1 MLASLVAQRLKHL
14 PAVQETQVWSLGQED
29 PLEKEMATHS
39 SILAWRIPWMEEPG
53 GYSPQGC
60 KESDMTEWLLFLSF
74 FLNKKK
80 KNWGLPWWSG
90 GSDSVFRFC
99 RVHGLYPRW
108 GNKDSAFWM
117 RVQKK
122 LRRVQNKNSESSS
135 GKNCFKKTEQLYR
148 EISLQHKLLQYEL

>member
-1 MLASLVAQRLKHL
+1 M
-14 PAVQETQVWSLGQED
+14 GD
-29 PLEKEMATHS
+29 F
-39 SILAWRIPWMEEPG
+39 PG
-53 GYSPQGC
+53 GLVVQILCFNG
-60 KESDMTEWLLFLSF
+60 
-74 FLNKKK
+74 
-80 KNWGLPWWSG
+80 
-90 GSDSVFRFC
+90 

>member
-14 PAVQETQVWSLGQED
+14 PAVWETQVWSLGQED

-39 SILAWRIPWMEEPG
+39 SIIAWRSPWMEEPG
-53 GYSPQGC
+53 GYSPQGR
-60 KESDMTEWLLFLSF
+60 KESDMTEWLLFHSF

-80 KNWGLPWWSG
+80 IGDFPGGLVVQILCFNG
-90 GSDSVFRFC
+90 
-99 RVHGLYPRW
+99 RVHGFYPHW

-117 RVQKK
+117 HVQKK
-122 LRRVQNKNSESSS
+122 LRRVKNKNSESSS